1 MLERVKASYQVGS
14 LRACTY
20 SICRESLLFE
30 RVCACVFLRAGRRG
44 LAKAALLLSLEL
56 SLSVRVS
63 FVHAVGDKPPDTGM

>member
-1 MLERVKASYQVGS
+1 MPAHTVSAGS
-14 LRACTY
+14 PC
-20 SICRESLLFE
+20 SLS
-30 RVCACVFLRAGRRG
+30 VNVCVFLRAGRRG